1 MFEAGKK
8 MGYFRAQ
15 WQLGMAN
22 TESVYE
28 GCDDGQD
35 WKAVYHSDQDPN
47 LGFTNIMELSPEPRT
62 PHL

>member
-1 MFEAGKK
+1 
-8 MGYFRAQ
+8 
-15 WQLGMAN
+15 MAN